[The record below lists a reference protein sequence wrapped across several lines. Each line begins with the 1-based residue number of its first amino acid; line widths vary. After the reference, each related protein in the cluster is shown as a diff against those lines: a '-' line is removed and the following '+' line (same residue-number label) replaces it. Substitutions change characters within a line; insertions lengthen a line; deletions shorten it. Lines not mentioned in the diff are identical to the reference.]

1 MNALTRWD
9 PVREIQSMRNLMD
22 RFFEESFMDAPR
34 LWSRSLET
42 FAPALDVMEDSDAY
56 TVTASVPGVDP
67 EAIDVTLTENVLT
80 IKGETKSESTKSE
93 GEGEQKNYHVRERR
107 WGSFSRTVTL
117 PVGVDADNVEA
128 THENGV
134 LTLRL
139 PKVESAKPKRIA
151 ISQTVNGAQA

>member
-80 IKGETKSESTKSE
+80 IKGETKSEEEKKE
-93 GEGEQKNYHVRERR
+93 ANYHLRERR
-107 WGSFSRTVTL
+107 FGRFSRSITL
-117 PVGVDADNVEA
+117 PTPVDADHIEA
-128 THENGV
+128 TQENGV

-139 PKVESAKPKRIA
+139 PKVESAKPKRIE
-151 ISQTVNGAQA
+151 IKPTVYGHVAN

>member
-80 IKGETKSESTKSE
+80 IKGETKSEEEKKE
-93 GEGEQKNYHVRERR
+93 ANYHLRERR
-107 WGSFSRTVTL
+107 FGRFSRSITL
-117 PVGVDADNVEA
+117 PTPVDADHIEA
-128 THENGV
+128 TQENGV

-139 PKVESAKPKRIA
+139 PKVESAKPKRIE
-151 ISQTVNGAQA
+151 IKPTVNGHVANGHG